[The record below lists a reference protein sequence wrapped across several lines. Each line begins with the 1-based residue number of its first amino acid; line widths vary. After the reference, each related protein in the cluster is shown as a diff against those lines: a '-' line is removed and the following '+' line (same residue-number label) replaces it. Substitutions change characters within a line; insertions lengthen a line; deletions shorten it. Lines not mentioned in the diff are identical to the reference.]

1 MNGFCEG
8 TEVVGLGR
16 KFQRDDSLLEKKF
29 KDELFLF
36 TSERMSSRII
46 QIYDLQ
52 YIPAVNI
59 DKIVDQLIDHYKICT
74 YIYNQLFHKV
84 QNLK

>member
-8 TEVVGLGR
+8 TEVMDLGR

-29 KDELFLF
+29 KDELFQF
-36 TSERMSSRII
+36 TSERTSSRII

-59 DKIVDQLIDHYKICT
+59 DKIVDQLIDYYKICI